1 MADQQRIE
9 ISTGTILRAIVVILS
24 VVLLYLLKEILVIFL
39 LAIILASGI
48 APFANWLESKG
59 IPRLLGVLLLYLVVF
74 GLAIF
79 VLSLIVPFLSQD
91 FAQLTAVFP
100 RVVEQVSSSLDEVQ
114 TGSRYFDFLGEI
126 QNLLDALSTYL
137 QQFSQSAVGLVV
149 GIFGGVLSFLAI
161 IVISFYLS
169 VMKKGIESLLSSV
182 LPEKYENY
190 AIGLWKRSEI
200 QVGRWLQGQLL
211 ISLLVGLLV
220 YVGLSVMGVKFA
232 LVLGILAMLLEIVPV
247 AGPILAALPAVA
259 LAFLQSP
266 SLGIWVIILYTVIQQ
281 VESHVILP
289 LVLGK
294 TTGLNPV
301 VVIMSLLIGAQLA
314 GIVGAILAVPI
325 ATIIVEV
332 VDDMAR
338 SKELRRANS

>member
-9 ISTGTILRAIVVILS
+9 ISTGTIFRAIVVILS

-100 RVVEQVSSSLDEVQ
+100 KVVEQVSSSLDEVQ

-126 QNLLDALSTYL
+126 QNILDALSTYL

-169 VMKKGIESLLSSV
+169 VMKKGIESLLSSI
-182 LPEKYENY
+182 LPDKYEAY

-247 AGPILAALPAVA
+247 AGPILAALPAIG

-266 SLGIWVIILYTVIQQ
+266 TLGIWVIVLYTVIQQ

-301 VVIMSLLIGAQLA
+301 AVIMALLIGAQLA

-332 VDDMAR
+332 INDMAR
-338 SKELRRANS
+338 NKELRRASS

>member
-9 ISTGTILRAIVVILS
+9 ISTGTILRAIVVVLS
-24 VVLLYLLKEILVIFL
+24 VVLLYLLKDILVIFL

-100 RVVEQVSSSLDEVQ
+100 KVVEQVSSSLDEVQ

-182 LPEKYENY
+182 LPEKYESY

-247 AGPILAALPAVA
+247 AGPILAALPAVG

-266 SLGIWVIILYTVIQQ
+266 SLGIWVIVLYTVIQQ

-325 ATIIVEV
+325 ATILVEV
-332 VDDMAR
+332 VDDVAR

>member
-1 MADQQRIE
+1 M
-9 ISTGTILRAIVVILS
+9 VILS

-100 RVVEQVSSSLDEVQ
+100 KVVERVSSSLDEVQ

-126 QNLLDALSTYL
+126 QNILDALSTYL

-169 VMKKGIESLLSSV
+169 VMKKGIENLLSSV
-182 LPEKYENY
+182 LPEKYESY
-190 AIGLWKRSEI
+190 AIGLWKRSEV

-220 YVGLSVMGVKFA
+220 YVGLSAMGVKFA

-247 AGPILAALPAVA
+247 AGPILAALPAIG

-266 SLGIWVIILYTVIQQ
+266 SLGIWVIVLYTVIQQ

-301 VVIMSLLIGAQLA
+301 VVIMALLIGAQLA

-332 VDDMAR
+332 IDDMAR
-338 SKELRRANS
+338 SKELRRASS

>member
-1 MADQQRIE
+1 MLDQQRIE
-9 ISTGTILRAIVVILS
+9 ISTGTILRAVVVILS

-100 RVVEQVSSSLDEVQ
+100 KVVERVSSSLDEVQ
-114 TGSRYFDFLGEI
+114 TGSRYFDFLSEI
-126 QNLLDALSTYL
+126 QNILDALSTYL

-182 LPEKYENY
+182 LPEKYESY

-220 YVGLSVMGVKFA
+220 YVGLSIMGVKFA
-232 LVLGILAMLLEIVPV
+232 LVLGILAMFLEIVPV
-247 AGPILAALPAVA
+247 AGPILAALPAIG

-266 SLGIWVIILYTVIQQ
+266 SLGIWVIVLYTIIQQ

-294 TTGLNPV
+294 TIGMNPV
-301 VVIMSLLIGAQLA
+301 VVIMSLLVGAQLA
-314 GIVGAILAVPI
+314 GIVGAILAVPV

-332 VDDMAR
+332 FDDMAR

>member
-9 ISTGTILRAIVVILS
+9 ISTGTIMRTIVVILS

-74 GLAIF
+74 GLAVF

-100 RVVEQVSSSLDEVQ
+100 KVVERGSSSLDEVQ

-126 QNLLDALSTYL
+126 QNILDALSTYL

-182 LPEKYENY
+182 LPEKYESY

-247 AGPILAALPAVA
+247 AGPILAALPAIA

-266 SLGIWVIILYTVIQQ
+266 SLGIWVIVLYTVIQQ

-301 VVIMSLLIGAQLA
+301 VVIMALLIGFNLA

-332 VDDMAR
+332 IDDMAR
-338 SKELRRANS
+338 NKELRRASS

>member
-9 ISTGTILRAIVVILS
+9 ISTGTIFRAIVVILS

-100 RVVEQVSSSLDEVQ
+100 KVVEQVSSSLDEVQ

-126 QNLLDALSTYL
+126 QNILDALSTYL

-169 VMKKGIESLLSSV
+169 VMKKGIENLLSSV
-182 LPEKYENY
+182 LPEKYESY

-247 AGPILAALPAVA
+247 AGPILAALPAVG

-266 SLGIWVIILYTVIQQ
+266 SLGIWVIVLYTVIQQ

-332 VDDMAR
+332 FDDMAR
-338 SKELRRANS
+338 SKELRRTSS

>member
-100 RVVEQVSSSLDEVQ
+100 KVVERVSSSIDEVQ

-126 QNLLDALSTYL
+126 QNILDALSTYL

-169 VMKKGIESLLSSV
+169 VMKKGIENLLSSV
-182 LPEKYENY
+182 LPEKYESY
-190 AIGLWKRSEI
+190 AIGLWKRSEV

-220 YVGLSVMGVKFA
+220 YVGLSAMGVKFA

-247 AGPILAALPAVA
+247 AGPILAALPAIG

-266 SLGIWVIILYTVIQQ
+266 SLGIWVIVLYTVIQQ

-301 VVIMSLLIGAQLA
+301 VVIMALLIGAQLA

-332 VDDMAR
+332 IDDMAR
-338 SKELRRANS
+338 SKELRRASS

>member
-1 MADQQRIE
+1 M
-9 ISTGTILRAIVVILS
+9 VILS

-100 RVVEQVSSSLDEVQ
+100 KVVERVSSSIDEVQ

-126 QNLLDALSTYL
+126 QNILDALSTYL

-169 VMKKGIESLLSSV
+169 VMKKGIENLLSSV
-182 LPEKYENY
+182 LPEKYESY
-190 AIGLWKRSEI
+190 AIGLWKRSEV

-220 YVGLSVMGVKFA
+220 YVGLSAMGVKFA

-247 AGPILAALPAVA
+247 AGPILAALPAIG

-266 SLGIWVIILYTVIQQ
+266 SLGIWVIVLYTVIQQ

-301 VVIMSLLIGAQLA
+301 VVIMALLIGAQLA

-332 VDDMAR
+332 IDDMAR
-338 SKELRRANS
+338 SKELRRASS